1 MLQGEEAKGSQAEL
15 RRGFTQPST
24 LMRMGV
30 TITLLIM
37 LMIMLI
43 MLMIMISVIV
53 DNEERDMSVATF

>member
-1 MLQGEEAKGSQAEL
+1 MLQAEEAKGSQAEL

-30 TITLLIM
+30 VMALLIMIMIM
-37 LMIMLI
+37 LMII
-43 MLMIMISVIV
+43 VIV